1 MKEQCFGYEW
11 AAKATEGNTM
21 VEDVKL
27 PEISENV
34 ESGVVVGILVKVG
47 DWVRM
52 EQPLVELETE
62 KATFELPSPANGKVV
77 EIRVKENDEVRVG
90 QVLLTIDP
98 EAQAAEPSA
107 PEKAAAAEV
116 LEQPKAE
123 REAGAQVQDQTVT
136 AKPRRAEQI
145 RPRKEPAAP
154 AAPATP
160 AVRQLARELGVD
172 LSQVSGTGP
181 GGRISAEDV
190 KDYVRGLVAGGG
202 GAGAAPTLRPLP
214 DFSKWGQVERQPMTV
229 TRRKIAETLSYAWS
243 NIPHVT
249 QHDQADI
256 TALEEFRREYAERV
270 QQAGGKLT
278 VTSILLKVVALALK
292 AFPTFN
298 ASVDAERNE
307 VILKKYYH
315 INVAVDTDRGL
326 LVPVVR
332 NVDAKSILELSVEMA
347 DLAEKARSN
356 KLAPEEMTGGT
367 FTISNLGGIGGTAF
381 SPIIYWPQVAILGV
395 ARARQQAVWVEGQLQ
410 PRWILPLS
418 LSYDHRIIDGAEG
431 ERFLRWIVQTLEK
444 PFFLAVQE

>member
-1 MKEQCFGYEW
+1 
-11 AAKATEGNTM
+11 M

-52 EQPLVELETE
+52 EQSLVELETE
-62 KATFELPSPANGKVV
+62 KATFELPSPVNGKVV

-90 QVLLTIDP
+90 QVLLKIDP

-116 LEQPKAE
+116 VEQPKAE
-123 REAGAQVQDQTVT
+123 REAGGRVQEETLA
-136 AKPRRAEQI
+136 AKPQRAE
-145 RPRKEPAAP
+145 PLPKRKEAVAPAAP
-154 AAPATP
+154 AAP

-172 LSQVSGTGP
+172 LSHVSGSGP

-190 KDYVRGLVAGGG
+190 KDYVKGIVAGGG
-202 GAGAAPTLRPLP
+202 GAGAASILKPLP
-214 DFSKWGQVERQPMTV
+214 DFSKWGQVERQSMTV
-229 TRRKIAETLSYAWS
+229 TRRRIAETLSYAWS
-243 NIPHVT
+243 NVPHVT

-256 TALEEFRREYAERV
+256 TGLEQFRRGYVERV

-278 VTSILLKVVALALK
+278 VTSILLKVVASALK
-292 AFPTFN
+292 TFPTFN
-298 ASVDAERNE
+298 ASVDAERDE
-307 VILKKYYH
+307 VVLKKYYH
-315 INVAVDTDRGL
+315 VNVAVDTDRGL

-332 NVDAKSILELSVEMA
+332 DVDTKSILELSVELA
-347 DLAEKARSN
+347 GLAEKARAN
-356 KLAPEEMTGGT
+356 KLTPEEMTGGT

-381 SPIIYWPQVAILGV
+381 APIIYWPQVAIMGV
-395 ARARQQAVWVEGQLQ
+395 ARARQQAVYVDGQLQ
-410 PRWILPLS
+410 PRLVLPLS

-431 ERFLRWIVQTLEK
+431 VRFLRWIAQTLER
-444 PFFLAVQE
+444 PFLLAVQE

>member
-1 MKEQCFGYEW
+1 MI
-11 AAKATEGNTM
+11 
-21 VEDVKL
+21 EDVKL

-34 ESGVVVGILVKVG
+34 DSGVVIGILVKVG

-62 KATFELPSPANGKVV
+62 KATFELPSPVSGQVI
-77 EIRVKENDEVRVG
+77 EINVKENDEVKVG
-90 QVLLTIDP
+90 QIIAKIDP
-98 EAQAAEPSA
+98 DAQAAEPPASSGT
-107 PEKAAAAEV
+107 
-116 LEQPKAE
+116 EQPEMAQTE
-123 REAGAQVQDQTVT
+123 RTPPASAKKSEFAAGGAAP
-136 AKPRRAEQI
+136 AKPARAEPVRQ
-145 RPRKEPAAP
+145 RKEPAAA
-154 AAPATP
+154 AAPASP

-172 LSQVSGTGP
+172 LGQVTGSGP

-190 KDYVRGLVAGGG
+190 KDYVRGIVAGGG
-202 GAGAAPTLRPLP
+202 GAGAAPLHKPLP
-214 DFSKWGQVERQPMTV
+214 DFSKWGQVERQPMSV
-229 TRRKIAETLSYAWS
+229 TRRRIAGTLSYAWS

-278 VTSILLKVVALALK
+278 VTSILLKIVASALK

-298 ASVDAERNE
+298 TSLDAERNE
-307 VILKKYYH
+307 MILKKYYH

-332 NVDAKSILELSVEMA
+332 DVDTKSILKLSVELA
-347 DLAEKARSN
+347 GLAEKARSN
-356 KLAPEEMTGGT
+356 KLTPEDMTGGN

-381 SPIIYWPQVAILGV
+381 SPIIYWPQVAILGA
-395 ARARQQAVWVEGQLQ
+395 ARARQQAVYMEGQLQ
-410 PRWILPLS
+410 PRLILPLS

-431 ERFLRWIVQTLEK
+431 VRFLKWIAQALER
-444 PFFLAVQE
+444 PFLLAAQE